1 MSDSKLSEP
10 AMTRHSRSPASHR
23 LNGFSLIELLVSMT
37 IGLVIVVAAGSAYLG
52 ASTAGKVTDA
62 QSRMNEDGQAA
73 LNLLAQHLRMAG
85 TNPNRTN
92 RDPAYARNPVYVA
105 SYVGG
110 EKTAY
115 ADMTLSSPA
124 PTLSPFSI
132 RGCDGTFTVSTVGD
146 TDISVLTC
154 AAGANTLPD
163 SIAVSYESDRYN
175 TVPTAGGLPTDCLGN
190 TLPVITAGLPLPLLA
205 NSTSATF
212 SVAVNRFYIATSGS
226 VAAPTLFCKGN
237 GGTSPVAPQPLVE
250 NIEDMQF
257 TYGTV
262 GAAATLATDAAAG
275 YLTADEIVNQANLAL
290 LPLAD
295 RWGKVLSIR
304 ICVLVRSENPSAPDA
319 ASARYD
325 DCQGNRDV
333 AAPDLRLRRAYST
346 TVVLRNRR
354 L

>member
-1 MSDSKLSEP
+1 
-10 AMTRHSRSPASHR
+10 MTCHSQSSVSRRHQ
-23 LNGFSLIELLVSMT
+23 GFSLIELLISMT
-37 IGLVIVVAAGSAYLG
+37 IGLVITVAAGSAYLG
-52 ASTAGKVTDA
+52 ASTAGKAADA

-73 LNLLAQHLRMAG
+73 LNILTQHLRMAG
-85 TNPNRTN
+85 TNPNQTN
-92 RDPAYARNPVYVA
+92 RAAVFLRNPVYNPTYIGGTSTPYGA
-105 SYVGG
+105 STYVLVP
-110 EKTAY
+110 AY
-115 ADMTLSSPA
+115 TP
-124 PTLSPFSI
+124 SPFSI
-132 RGCDGTFTVSTVGD
+132 RGCDGTFTVATVGA
-146 TDISVLTC
+146 TDISVLNC

-163 SIAVSYESDRYN
+163 SIAVSYEADRYN
-175 TVPTAGGLPTDCLGN
+175 TAPTAGGLPTDCLGN
-190 TLPVITAGLPLPLLA
+190 TLPVITA
-205 NSTSATF
+205 TF
-212 SVAVNRFYIATSGS
+212 TPPAPDPPMSDTFAVAVNRFYIASSGS

-262 GAAATLATDAAAG
+262 STTATLATATAAG
-275 YLTADEIVNQANLAL
+275 YLTADQVVTQTSLAL

-295 RWGKVLSIR
+295 RWGKVLSVR

-333 AAPDLRLRRAYST
+333 AAPDLRMRRAYST

-354 L
+354 F